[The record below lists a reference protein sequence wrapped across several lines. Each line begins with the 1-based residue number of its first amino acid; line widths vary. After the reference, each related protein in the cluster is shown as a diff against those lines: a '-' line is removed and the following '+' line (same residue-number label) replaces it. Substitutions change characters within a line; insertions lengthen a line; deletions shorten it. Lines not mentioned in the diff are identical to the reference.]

1 MLPAAQ
7 QFKYSTAG
15 DFGGDFGGGSGSDS
29 GGLHSGSGSRAG
41 VTACVALACC
51 CSASVDAVEHTVLP
65 IVSTRTRPARRRQSV
80 RAHGR
85 IKSEAVWPLESGPR

>member
-65 IVSTRTRPARRRQSV
+65 IVSTSAAGAAAAVGARARQDQV
-80 RAHGR
+80 
-85 IKSEAVWPLESGPR
+85 